1 MIINTEQFVM
11 PSDPTTIKQIKDA
24 CIEIDASMTRAAGEK
39 DLQKEAIASLHEAT
53 AIPKKHLNKI
63 ARLYHRANKDAV
75 VAENEATVDLYER
88 IFPDTTQDTQDTDD

>member
-1 MIINTEQFVM
+1 MTVINTEAFVM

-24 CIEIDASMTRAAGEK
+24 CIEIDASMTRAGGEK
-39 DLQKEAIASLHEAT
+39 DFQKEAIAALFEET
-53 AIPKKHLNKI
+53 KIPKKHLNKI

-88 IFPDTTQDTQDTDD
+88 IFPESNQATSD